1 MPGARRDPRECG
13 RGGRAR
19 VLGVRCRRGGGGGA
33 GCGSAVVGSRRGHLT
48 RYTTAPDPTV
58 PSAPPQATVHSR
70 HRNFPSVVFAPSPR
84 HQERA
89 MRANDTTAEDMRVVL
104 QEGLIMRQYRHQ
116 GLRASSSAVHG
127 TGCFA
132 EHGFATGQFVCD
144 YFGDLV
150 PRNIGTRGRDQVG
163 EGIWGLNESYQVDPR
178 RRCAH
183 TAQEINKTCT
193 PTGHARTRTR
203 TPEFHTRCLQPR
215 AGRAYDRPVDQ
226 PRV

>member
-1 MPGARRDPRECG
+1 
-13 RGGRAR
+13 
-19 VLGVRCRRGGGGGA
+19 
-33 GCGSAVVGSRRGHLT
+33 
-48 RYTTAPDPTV
+48 
-58 PSAPPQATVHSR
+58 
-70 HRNFPSVVFAPSPR
+70 
-84 HQERA
+84 
-89 MRANDTTAEDMRVVL
+89 MRTKANETTAEDMRVVL

-183 TAQEINKTCT
+183 TAREINQTCT
-193 PTGHARTRTR
+193 HAPERTRLR
-203 TPEFHTRCLQPR
+203 SSTPLSPAARRPR
-215 AGRAYDRPVDQ
+215 IRSGSGSTTGVSPT
-226 PRV
+226 